1 MTALAQLGRRE
12 LSGVLPMIERALSI
26 EPAADLRLRAAD
38 GRLSA
43 FVRLPFDVIAGCT
56 LATTDTAGFDVTV
69 SAAEVLRWCDDAS
82 DAADALGSTT
92 EPQRTDAAASTGLA
106 GLSRRDAHWLTP
118 LPPSS
123 GWRRIDVVPAEAIHG
138 LVRSAAQLAS
148 GIDSRGGQQSFL
160 SSTGLTVSSAELSA
174 DVPLGM
180 LSALVRMGFLPAG
193 AMPAQQAQ
201 QAQPA
206 HPARPA
212 HPAQQALAAVDVCR
226 GWLRVAA
233 SYGSTY
239 QRQGGSALDLLGGQR
254 GQPG

>member
-1 MTALAQLGRRE
+1 MTALARLGRQE
-12 LSGVLPMIERALSI
+12 LSGLLPMIERALSI

-56 LATTDTAGFDVTV
+56 LATTDTAEFDVTV
-69 SAAEVLRWCDDAS
+69 SAAEVLRWCDDAA
-82 DAADALGSTT
+82 DAADAAGAADAPDSTT
-92 EPQRTDAAASTGLA
+92 EPQRTDAAASTIPTGLA

-123 GWRRIDVVPAEAIHG
+123 GWRRIDMVPAEAIHG
-138 LVRSAAQLAS
+138 LVRSAAQLAP

-174 DVPLGM
+174 EVPLGM
-180 LSALVRMGFLPAG
+180 LSALVRMGFLPTG
-193 AMPAQQAQ
+193 TQ

-206 HPARPA
+206 EPAV
-212 HPAQQALAAVDVCR
+212 AAVDVCR

-239 QRQGGSALDLLGGQR
+239 QRQGGSALDLLGGPLGGHL